1 MIRRGDLPKGLLAHV
16 QSRSGVHPAPPPPPP
31 GAPLTLQ
38 AVTWTPPVGT
48 HLAPGT
54 LSVFVTTLLLHAGGT
69 VGSKNETGLSTPCLF
84 TPTPGVPG
92 TNLSPALV
100 FSSSTCEKPFSPN
113 SASPRKPFLNVPTG
127 DEFRAGSKPPSFTS
141 ENLGFLLVRSWS
153 VDSWG
158 LTAS

>member
-1 MIRRGDLPKGLLAHV
+1 MIHRGDLPKGLLAHV
-16 QSRSGVHPAPPPPPP
+16 QTHSGVHPALPLTPP
-31 GAPLTLQ
+31 GAPLTLH
-38 AVTWTPPVGT
+38 AVTWTPPVGA

-54 LSVFVTTLLLHAGGT
+54 FSVFVTTLLLHAGGT
-69 VGSKNETGLSTPCLF
+69 VVSKNDTGLSTPCRF

-100 FSSSTCEKPFSPN
+100 FSSSTSEKPISPN
-113 SASPRKPFLNVPTG
+113 SASPRKPFLNVPTEG
-127 DEFRAGSKPPSFTS
+127 EFRAGSKPPSFAL
-141 ENLGFLLVRSWS
+141 EDLGFLLVRSWP

>member
-1 MIRRGDLPKGLLAHV
+1 MIHRGDLPNGLLAHV
-16 QSRSGVHPAPPPPPP
+16 QTRSGVYPAPPLTPP

-38 AVTWTPPVGT
+38 AVTWTPPMGT

-54 LSVFVTTLLLHAGGT
+54 FSVFVTTLLLHAGGT
-69 VGSKNETGLSTPCLF
+69 VVSKNETGLSTPYCF
-84 TPTPGVPG
+84 TPNPGVPG
-92 TNLSPALV
+92 MNLSLALV

-127 DEFRAGSKPPSFTS
+127 GDFRAGSKPPSFTL
-141 ENLGFLLVRSWS
+141 ENLGFLLVRSWP